1 MTTGIWWGRRAAA
14 SPPGAY
20 EVLVVPGDE
29 HPDGALVDLDGAP
42 PRPPIVTAIVNPG
55 GRVGALS
62 VSVELA
68 GAAPPLW
75 YVEVPE
81 TSATP
86 PAMVLVAYSTAD
98 LADGSVIDNATFAPM
113 PVRSDAQVAA
123 IRWWPDNGQIHQ
135 IYVAPDRRRQGIGRK
150 LFAAAGGYVA
160 ARGWPRLWVSGERTD
175 LGEAALGHA
184 PAYFSQ
190 RITQRHTQSPPM

>member
-1 MTTGIWWGRRAAA
+1 MPGIWWGRRPAA

-29 HPDGALVDLDGAP
+29 HVDGTLVDLEGEP
-42 PRPPIVTAIVNPG
+42 PRPPIVVTRLDG
-55 GRVGALS
+55 SGRITDIAVAA
-62 VSVELA
+62 ELA
-68 GAAPPLW
+68 STAPSLW

-81 TSATP
+81 TSAQP
-86 PAMVLVAYSTAD
+86 PAMVLVAYSTPD
-98 LADGSVIDNATFAPM
+98 LADGTVVDNAGFATM
-113 PVRSDAQVAA
+113 PVSSEAQVGA
-123 IRWWPDNGQIHQ
+123 IRWWPANGQIHQ
-135 IYVAPDRRRQGIGRK
+135 IYVGPEHRRKGIGRK

-184 PAYFSQ
+184 PGYFAG
-190 RITQRHTQSPPM
+190 RVTPRHTHSPPM